1 MRVFT
6 AISEVMATPA
16 LLVGMVVLLGLILQ
30 KKPVDHV
37 IKGTVTTIVGFVLL
51 TIGADFLQNGTL
63 KDFGVLFNLDFN
75 IQGVVPNMEAVGAIS
90 TSQYASEVTMIMFWG
105 MLANLVIAR
114 FGALPYIFLT
124 GHHTLYMAGL
134 LTVVLRISG
143 MEGWRLILAGSLML
157 GLLMALM
164 PALAEK
170 EMEKITGGNKI
181 ALGHFSTVG
190 YLAAAKT
197 AQLAAGKNREKIRS
211 TEEIRFPARL
221 SFMRDSTVSVFIMMT
236 AAFLVVTG
244 IAASRFDL
252 AELDLSYASEGY
264 QNWITYALVQGA
276 KCSGALYIILAGVRL
291 VVAEIVPAFKGIAR
305 KLVPHAKPAVD
316 CPVLFSYAPN
326 AVMIG
331 FLLSFLGGLAVMAAL
346 MAVNGWGDRQVVAV
360 IVPGVVAH
368 FFCGGTAG
376 VFANAEGGIRGCVI
390 GSFAHGVLISL
401 LSLSVMPVTGIL
413 NLSGTA
419 FSDTDFC
426 VVGVILGK
434 LSSLFSENGILLFC
448 ILCFLFPVFWKQLKR
463 MLRGNR
469 EN

>member
-90 TSQYASEVTMIMFWG
+90 TSQYASEVTMIMFWS

-276 KCSGALYIILAGVRL
+276 KFSGALYIILAGVRL

-346 MAVNGWGDRQVVAV
+346 MAVNGWGTDR
-360 IVPGVVAH
+360 
-368 FFCGGTAG
+368 
-376 VFANAEGGIRGCVI
+376 
-390 GSFAHGVLISL
+390 
-401 LSLSVMPVTGIL
+401 
-413 NLSGTA
+413 
-419 FSDTDFC
+419 
-426 VVGVILGK
+426 
-434 LSSLFSENGILLFC
+434 
-448 ILCFLFPVFWKQLKR
+448 
-463 MLRGNR
+463 
-469 EN
+469 

>member
-1 MRVFT
+1 M
-6 AISEVMATPA
+6 
-16 LLVGMVVLLGLILQ
+16 
-30 KKPVDHV
+30 

-252 AELDLSYASEGY
+252 AEDGILSYASEGY

-276 KCSGALYIILAGVRL
+276 KFSGRSILFWAGVRL

-331 FLLSFLGGLAVMAAL
+331 FLLSFSWRACRYGSPYGGQRM
-346 MAVNGWGDRQVVAV
+346 GDRQVVAV

-368 FFCGGTAG
+368 FFCG
-376 VFANAEGGIRGCVI
+376 NC
-390 GSFAHGVLISL
+390 GSFCRCRGGSLFSADGVLISL
-401 LSLSVMPVTGIL
+401 L
-413 NLSGTA
+413 
-419 FSDTDFC
+419 
-426 VVGVILGK
+426 
-434 LSSLFSENGILLFC
+434 
-448 ILCFLFPVFWKQLKR
+448 
-463 MLRGNR
+463 
-469 EN
+469 